1 LFDEGAAEPPN
12 CADVGVLG
20 VLPGIVGA
28 YQASEAVKLI
38 TGIGELLSGK
48 LLMLNTLTNTQRV
61 IKIKRRAG
69 NTVAPNDIRS
79 GSEYHSELQRTL
91 PPALNQWLQDPA
103 VLFLDV
109 RDIASEN
116 SFFPPD
122 RTRHI
127 PLNQLAGYVDE
138 LPQDK
143 TIVVF
148 CDTGRTSR
156 VAVQLLT
163 QQYGFTEVENLEGG
177 MNRLTKSENKN

>member
-1 LFDEGAAEPPN
+1 
-12 CADVGVLG
+12 
-20 VLPGIVGA
+20 
-28 YQASEAVKLI
+28 
-38 TGIGELLSGK
+38 
-48 LLMLNTLTNTQRV
+48 
-61 IKIKRRAG
+61 
-69 NTVAPNDIRS
+69 
-79 GSEYHSELQRTL
+79 
-91 PPALNQWLQDPA
+91 
-103 VLFLDV
+103 
-109 RDIASEN
+109 
-116 SFFPPD
+116 

-177 MNRLTKSENKN
+177 MNGLRNGS